1 MYPDPQHCLFSNIY
15 LKIHAV
21 HIYSYYSDC
30 VKLDVLY
37 SKSREMLVINSGL
50 SFGAQYLGVLSS
62 VVV

>member
-1 MYPDPQHCLFSNIY
+1 MY

-37 SKSREMLVINSGL
+37 RKSREMLVIDAGL

-62 VVV
+62 VVVEP

>member
-1 MYPDPQHCLFSNIY
+1 MY

-21 HIYSYYSDC
+21 HIYSYSDC

-37 SKSREMLVINSGL
+37 RKSREMLVIDAGL

-62 VVV
+62 VVVEP